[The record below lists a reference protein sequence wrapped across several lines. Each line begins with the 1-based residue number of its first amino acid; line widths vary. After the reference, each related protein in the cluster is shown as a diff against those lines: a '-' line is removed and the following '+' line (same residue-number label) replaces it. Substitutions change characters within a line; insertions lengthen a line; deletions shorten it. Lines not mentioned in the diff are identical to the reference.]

1 MLSVI
6 YVVGLFFPYVFSKTL
21 SADRGKAKRFFCSFF
36 LPVASAIA
44 NFTEA
49 LVLYYCS
56 RSYWINCGA
65 VEAAI
70 CFATARSCG
79 ERCLADAIGSY
90 GTLAWSMC
98 FRYCGLSVVTA
109 TAKFPLHRGALFVM
123 VSLSLS
129 LIISVNL
136 THVL

>member
-1 MLSVI
+1 MWMGCLFHMYFRRHKVQI
-6 YVVGLFFPYVFSKTL
+6 VGNGS
-21 SADRGKAKRFFCSFF
+21 CSFF
-36 LPVASAIA
+36 FVFFSPIASAIA
-44 NFTEA
+44 KFTEA
-49 LVLYYCS
+49 LVLYYFL
-56 RSYWINCGA
+56 RSYWKNFGA
-65 VEAAI
+65 VEAAVCI
-70 CFATARSCG
+70 ATARSCG

-98 FRYCGLSVVTA
+98 FRYRGLFVVTA
-109 TAKFPLHRGALFVM
+109 AANFPLHRGALLVL